1 MSGVVDAP
9 TYITAETKRLNEKK
23 IAVDAAFNA
32 QTRNSMLNESYRKRY
47 SKYVEILAVLVIG
60 VILYLGI
67 AALPEMFPV
76 IPGSVAD
83 ALSIVLV
90 SGVIIYIVFAFI
102 EIFNRSKINY
112 DEVDLP
118 PVNAEGKISDAAGAT
133 GMSSAQ
139 QAALLSTSGECSA
152 ATCCP
157 AGTVYNTVLKTCI
170 STTAI
175 TTCPAGKSSRA
186 QNDGGNGFICAFTT
200 LEQAYATNQISVPMQ
215 PGIPVPTYTGVD
227 GASGSSASAM
237 PTGMTSSLNISMF

>member
-1 MSGVVDAP
+1 MVEADNPSD
-9 TYITAETKRLNEKK
+9 YISAETKRLNAKK
-23 IAVDAAFNA
+23 TAVDAAYNA
-32 QTRNSMLNESYRKRY
+32 QTRNSMLNDSYRKRY

-60 VILYLGI
+60 MILYLGI

-76 IPGSVAD
+76 IPSSVAD

-133 GMSSAQ
+133 GMDAAQ
-139 QAALLSTSGECSA
+139 QAALLSTAGECSGS
-152 ATCCP
+152 TCCP
-157 AGTVYNTVLKTCI
+157 AGTVYNTILKTCI
-170 STTAI
+170 STTMI
-175 TTCPAGKSSRA
+175 STCPTGLTSQAVS
-186 QNDGGNGFICAFTT
+186 NGGTGYQCAFTT
-200 LEQAYATNQISVPMQ
+200 LDQAYATNQISVPMQ
-215 PGIPVPTYTGVD
+215 PGIPVATYTGSD

-237 PTGMTSSLNISMF
+237 PMGMTSSLNISMF

>member
-1 MSGVVDAP
+1 MTV
-9 TYITAETKRLNEKK
+9 ITASQYMEKETDRLNAKK
-23 IAVDAAFNA
+23 TAVDAAYNA

-47 SKYVEILAVLVIG
+47 SKYVEILSVLVIG

-76 IPGSVAD
+76 IPSSVAD

-90 SGVIIYIVFAFI
+90 SGVIIYMVFAFI
-102 EIFNRSKINY
+102 EIFKRSKINY

-118 PVNAEGKISDAAGAT
+118 PVNAEGKIGDAAGAT

-139 QAALLSTSGECSA
+139 QAALLSTSGQCSG
-152 ATCCP
+152 ATCCTE
-157 AGTVYNTVLKTCI
+157 GTVWDTSLLKCLPK
-170 STTAI
+170 
-175 TTCPAGKSSRA
+175 TCPAGKSSSPSPTSA
-186 QNDGGNGFICAFTT
+186 GGLGLICTAFTT

>member
-1 MSGVVDAP
+1 MTIVSTTD
-9 TYITAETKRLNEKK
+9 YIDQETKRLNDKK
-23 IAVDAAFNA
+23 TAVDAAYNA

-47 SKYVEILAVLVIG
+47 SKYVEILSVLVIG

-76 IPGSVAD
+76 IPSSVAD
-83 ALSIVLV
+83 ALSIILV

-133 GMSSAQ
+133 GMDAAQ
-139 QAALLSTSGECSA
+139 QAALLSTSGECSGA
-152 ATCCP
+152 ECCVS
-157 AGTVYNTVLKTCI
+157 GMSFDT
-170 STTAI
+170 ST
-175 TTCPAGKSSRA
+175 GKCK
-186 QNDGGNGFICAFTT
+186 IPFTT
-200 LEQAYATNQISVPMQ
+200 LEQAYVTNQISVPMQ

>member
-1 MSGVVDAP
+1 MVAADSP
-9 TYITAETKRLNEKK
+9 SSYIQAETDRLNAKRT
-23 IAVDAAFNA
+23 AVDAAYNA

-60 VILYLGI
+60 MILYLGI

-76 IPGSVAD
+76 IPSSVAD

-133 GMSSAQ
+133 GMDAAQ
-139 QAALLSTSGECSA
+139 QAALLSTAGECSA

-157 AGTVYNTVLKTCI
+157 AGTVYNTVHRTCLSLAEI
-170 STTAI
+170 VSCPTGTSQLQTT
-175 TTCPAGKSSRA
+175 
-186 QNDGGNGFICAFTT
+186 GGGGYKCAFTT

-215 PGIPVPTYTGVD
+215 PGIPVATFTGSD

-237 PTGMTSSLNISMF
+237 PMGMTSSLNISMF